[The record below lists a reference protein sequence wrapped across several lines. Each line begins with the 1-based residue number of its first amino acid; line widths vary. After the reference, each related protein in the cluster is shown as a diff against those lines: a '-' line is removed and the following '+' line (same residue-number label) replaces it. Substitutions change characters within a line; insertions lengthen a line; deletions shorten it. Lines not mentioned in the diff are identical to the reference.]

1 MSSTTARAIAC
12 PYGGTF
18 AFDSNDSSDL
28 YTLTECAF
36 SKGFA
41 MTGSGSYNYDDS
53 VFTLEVNVTGLKE
66 GTLTY
71 TRDSEG
77 VAHITGMYDGEEI
90 DLSE

>member
-12 PYGGTF
+12 PYGGVF
-18 AFDSNDSSDL
+18 AFDSDATSDL
-28 YTLTECAF
+28 YTLTDCAF
-36 SKGFA
+36 SNGLA
-41 MTGSGSYNYDDS
+41 MTGSGSYNYEDS

-66 GTLTY
+66 GSLTY

-77 VAHITGMYDGEEI
+77 IAHVIGTYGGEEI